1 MCLSVSTEHICAR
14 FTGNTA
20 AVEGDALTELL
31 LDLAFEELHFCR
43 LAVYQQHVSRLCHS
57 NELHDALCI
66 CMCTEGH
73 VLHLQ
78 FHVQLTITE
87 KWIAN

>member
-1 MCLSVSTEHICAR
+1 MLISLYC
-14 FTGNTA
+14 TA
-20 AVEGDALTELL
+20 AVDGDALTELL
-31 LDLAFEELHFCR
+31 LDLAFEELHFCC
-43 LAVYQQHVSRLCHS
+43 LAVHQQHVSRFCHS
-57 NELHDALCI
+57 NELHDALCV